1 MAIVT
6 VIPGTFTAAALPTL
20 GVLGFTDTF
29 ERPDAEELGHTEG
42 MPRLPWKIWA
52 ASEAEGRIRNGAA
65 EFARVT
71 SGPCVAVADAK
82 ASDVTIE
89 CTLGAINGSQSGVA
103 IRAASSADYFSLR
116 AVGSVYRLYRTV
128 ANSASQVIDSDA
140 VAPAPGDVLR
150 VVTAGQSIACYA
162 NDVHLFTHDSPDLM
176 DNTHLGLYTSNGI
189 GLNSWRDV
197 KVTAA

>member
-6 VIPGTFTAAALPTL
+6 VIPGTFTAASLPTL

-29 ERPDAEELGHTEG
+29 ERPDADTLGYTEG
-42 MPRLPWKIWA
+42 MPRLPWKIWGS
-52 ASEAEGRIRNGAA
+52 SEAEGRIRSGAA
-65 EFARVT
+65 EFARLAG
-71 SGPCVAVADAK
+71 GPCIAVADAK

-103 IRAASSADYFSLR
+103 IRAASSSDYFSLR

-128 ANSASQVIDSDA
+128 ANSASQVLDSGV

-162 NDVHLFTHDSPDLM
+162 NGVHLFTHDSPDLM
-176 DNTHLGLYTSNGI
+176 GNTHHGLYTSNSI
-189 GLNSWRDV
+189 GANSWRDIT
-197 KVTAA
+197 VTA